1 MGVNWWSIGI
11 WAAWLAVFG
20 VLELLALYHT
30 VPWQTHSDTTW
41 SLENLAGW
49 VPWVVLFALAA
60 LLVHLVA
67 RRY

>member
-1 MGVNWWSIGI
+1 MVDAWSLGV
-11 WAAWLAVFG
+11 WAGWLAAFG
-20 VLELLALYHT
+20 VLELLALTHR
-30 VPWQTHSDTTW
+30 VPWRTLSETTW
-41 SLENLAGW
+41 SLESLAGW